1 MDFVVEADLME
12 TGDIVA
18 VFLGCPHPIVIREA
32 SSVNEKTY
40 KVIGPAYVNGL
51 MESQAI
57 LGHLPSPWVIRV
69 DWSTG
74 KEKWI
79 WYNTET
85 QELSP
90 DLRLGDLPAGWS
102 QSEEGTLRDPNGEVQ
117 VQDPRESVEALK
129 ARGAKI
135 EIFRLV

>member
-1 MDFVVEADLME
+1 MLHELTLG

-32 SSVNEKTY
+32 ASGTKAAY

-51 MESQAI
+51 MESQAL

-74 KEKWI
+74 REKWI

-85 QELSP
+85 AELSP
-90 DLRLGDLPAGWS
+90 DLRLGDLPDGWS
-102 QSEEGTLRDPNGEVQ
+102 EAEDGTLTDPSGMVQ
-117 VQDPRESVEALK
+117 THDPRESVEALAAK
-129 ARGAKI
+129 GAKI
-135 EIFRLV
+135 ETFRLI